1 MKRQQLILIILAVLT
16 VGVCLG
22 AGWFL
27 VSAWMANKE
36 AASVRNADYAAVQKI
51 YRGKVFPDPD
61 TIARVKEDQKA
72 LESWLATA
80 SNLLHQGDLHI
91 ESKSPTGFKQ
101 TLQATVRALSAR
113 PGAANGRIVAP
124 GFLFGFDQYLG
135 ESDSLPAPEHV
146 DRLTGQ
152 LTIIER
158 LCNELCEAGVLEIK
172 AVQRETFD
180 AQTEAGGPDRSQE
193 ASSSR
198 RRRRRDEPQAQEAV
212 APAARKAASGE
223 FFSKQ
228 RFSFEFLARPPAFI
242 GALNRLAAMDLFVVV
257 AEAEFRKTDDP
268 IGRHDTRKKEGAAS
282 AADAATKEVDLAT
295 IPHADRIVTDPDL
308 DPPVNVRLNIDV
320 YSFEGV

>member
-198 RRRRRDEPQAQEAV
+198 RRRRRDEPQAQEA
-212 APAARKAASGE
+212 APAARDATAGGV
-223 FFSKQ
+223 FSKQ
-228 RFSFEFLARPPAFI
+228 RFSFEFLARPAAFI
-242 GALNRLAAMDLFVVV
+242 GALNRLAAMNLFVVV
-257 AEAEFRKTDDP
+257 AETEFRKTDDP
-268 IGRHDTRKKEGAAS
+268 IGRRDTKKKEGAAS
-282 AADAATKEVDLAT
+282 ADAAAKAVDLAT
-295 IPHADRIVTDPDL
+295 VPHVERIVTDPDL
-308 DPPVNVRLNIDV
+308 DPPVSVRLDIDV